1 MTSTSLSFPDTRNTF
16 HVVHEPAVSS
26 DTASALL
33 NPTAHLTSSPSKER
47 ITYTPIP
54 EVMFRQTLPT
64 PADFKRWQS
73 VLGTD
78 KKFCPEFTPE
88 PAYRPFFH
96 KISKPPRRAA
106 PTNLN
111 ASLPD
116 MRAQPTRQLQQMSSY
131 FHINPSEHLPPTRSG
146 PWQKID
152 PVTDSEL
159 GNYVVSSS
167 HAFKTQWLKHQSL
180 KHRKFDPSSH
190 PEFEQLTAEH
200 HRHRDRETLHR
211 EAMLRVKA
219 MLSKS

>member
-1 MTSTSLSFPDTRNTF
+1 MNRRCMTSTSLSFPDTRNTF

-54 EVMFRQTLPT
+54 EVMFRQTRPT

-116 MRAQPTRQLQQMSSY
+116 MRAQPTRQLQQMSSSVTLTPA
-131 FHINPSEHLPPTRSG
+131 NTSRPLGPVPGKRS
-146 PWQKID
+146 
-152 PVTDSEL
+152 
-159 GNYVVSSS
+159 
-167 HAFKTQWLKHQSL
+167 TQ
-180 KHRKFDPSSH
+180 
-190 PEFEQLTAEH
+190 
-200 HRHRDRETLHR
+200 
-211 EAMLRVKA
+211 
-219 MLSKS
+219 